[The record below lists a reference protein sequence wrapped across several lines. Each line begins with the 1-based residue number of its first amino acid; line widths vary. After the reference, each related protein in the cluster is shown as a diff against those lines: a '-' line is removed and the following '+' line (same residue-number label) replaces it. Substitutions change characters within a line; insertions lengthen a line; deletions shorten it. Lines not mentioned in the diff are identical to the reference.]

1 MSERCRVMG
10 CPASVP
16 VQFAE
21 VRMCVFH
28 FTVFIEDE
36 CAEIRR
42 ETALGKISHSRRVE
56 CIEKIVA
63 RGEMLARVATD
74 GFAKSDEL
82 KTRIVSTVLTLM
94 NCRENMDRAAL
105 RYAAPDVR

>member
-1 MSERCRVMG
+1 MSEPCRVMG
-10 CPASVP
+10 CPASAP
-16 VQFAE
+16 MQFAE

-28 FTVFIEDE
+28 LTVFIEDE

-42 ETALGKISHSRRVE
+42 ETAIGKISHSRRVE
-56 CIEKIVA
+56 CINKIIG

-74 GFAKSDEL
+74 GVPKSDEL
-82 KTRIVSTVLTLM
+82 KTRIVSTVLTLI

-105 RYAAPDVR
+105 RHAASL

>member
-1 MSERCRVMG
+1 MAQACRVMG
-10 CPASVP
+10 CPAKVP
-16 VQFAE
+16 TDFGE

-28 FTVFIEDE
+28 FTLFIEEE

-42 ETALGKISHSRRVE
+42 ETARGQISHSRRLE
-56 CIEKIVA
+56 FIDKMS
-63 RGEMLARVATD
+63 RNGELLGRVVTD
-74 GFAKSDEL
+74 GSPKTDEL

-105 RYAAPDVR
+105 RYSAPV

>member
-1 MSERCRVMG
+1 MAEQCRVMG
-10 CPASVP
+10 CPGRVP
-16 VQFAE
+16 TQFAE

-42 ETALGKISHSRRVE
+42 ETALGKISHSRRTE
-56 CIEKIVA
+56 CIDKIV
-63 RGEMLARVATD
+63 RHGGMLATVVTD
-74 GFAKSDEL
+74 GSVKSDEL
-82 KTRIVSTVLTLM
+82 KTRIVSTVLTLI

-105 RYAAPDVR
+105 RHAIPAA